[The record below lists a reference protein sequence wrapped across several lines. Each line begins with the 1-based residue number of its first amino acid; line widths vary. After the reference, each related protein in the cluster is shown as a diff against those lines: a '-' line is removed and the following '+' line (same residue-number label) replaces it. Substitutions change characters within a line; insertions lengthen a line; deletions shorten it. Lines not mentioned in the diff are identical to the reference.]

1 MTMRCIQTLLTGALG
16 LALFAAPTLAG
27 DAALS
32 DPTRPWKT
40 AGYQGQQASS
50 AGSYTLSSTLV
61 SSTRRVAVING
72 RHVIEGE
79 AVGNATV
86 LKIRKHDVIL
96 QSPQRQITLKLLP
109 DIVKKQP

>member
-1 MTMRCIQTLLTGALG
+1 MRCTQTLLAGALG

-27 DAALS
+27 DAALA

-40 AGYQGQQASS
+40 AGYHRQQTSS
-50 AGSYTLSSTLV
+50 ADSYTLSSTLV

-72 RHVIEGE
+72 QRVIEGE
-79 AVGNATV
+79 TVDNATV